1 MMKYLKIFEEFNSGF
16 QIDEISE
23 EEFKSL
29 RTDECPIEY
38 RKSFQ
43 LNQRMPDGFD
53 STFGYSYFTIVGEDK
68 ENPTI
73 VKTYYIDKFQ
83 NKGDEPYYTLK
94 YEIEN
99 HSPADDEERLKEY
112 YFTFEESDYDEI
124 CNDPQILIDYL
135 DNK

>member
-23 EEFKSL
+23 EKFKSL

>member
-1 MMKYLKIFEEFNSGF
+1 MMKYLKIFEAFNSGF

-23 EEFKSL
+23 EKFNSL
-29 RTDECPIEY
+29 RTEECPIEY
-38 RKSFQ
+38 GKSFQ
-43 LNQRMPDGFD
+43 LHQRMPEGVD
-53 STFGYSYFTIVGEDK
+53 STFGYSYFTIVREDE

-73 VKTYYIDKFQ
+73 VKTYYITKYQ
-83 NKGDEPYYTLK
+83 SKGDEPYYTLL

-99 HSPADDEERLKEY
+99 HSPADDEERLKQY
-112 YFTFEESDYDEI
+112 FFTFEESDYDEI